1 MNTLILKNQIKPIS
15 YEKNL
20 RKVLGWED
28 MESKILRKSA
38 GMLKGVLKK
47 SGIVYQREVRKEW
60 ENRVKKLEKRPKK

>member
-1 MNTLILKNQIKPIS
+1 MNTLVLKDQTKAIN

-38 GMLKGVLKK
+38 GMLKSVLKK
-47 SGIVYQREVRKEW
+47 SGVAYQREIRKEW
-60 ENRVKKLEKRPKK
+60 ENRVKKLERQTRK

>member
-1 MNTLILKNQIKPIS
+1 MNTLVLKNQIKPIN

-28 MESKILRKSA
+28 IESKILRKSA

-47 SGIVYQREVRKEW
+47 SGVVYQRETRKEW
-60 ENRVKKLEKRPKK
+60 ENRVKKLEKQPKK